1 MDVTIGQ
8 LRATFKTNETKDLKW
23 RKKNLLALQRLIN
36 ENQEEL
42 CEALKKDLNKPALEV
57 IGMEFGLIL
66 NSITFALNHLEEMSK
81 PKKVTPIIQGRALY
95 STYVQN
101 QPYGVVLIIGAW
113 NYPYQLTL
121 VPLVGAIACG
131 NCALVKPSE
140 LSQSSAMLLEKL
152 WPKYFDT
159 AAIAIVNGGIEE
171 TTTLLKMRFDYIFY
185 TGSTAVGKIIM
196 KAASEY
202 LTPVTLE
209 CGGKSPTYVDT
220 SADLD
225 LAAKRILWG
234 KLANAGQTC
243 VAPDYILCTK
253 DTQEKLLP
261 LFKKTLE
268 EFYKGDPK
276 ESDSYGRI
284 INERHFN
291 RIIKMLDKSKV
302 AIGGDSDEATKYIS
316 PTVMINVSPEDPIM
330 QEEIFGPILPIVT
343 VQSQQEA
350 IDFINER
357 EKPLALYVFASKT
370 SVYDEFRLNTTS
382 GSYAFNEVLMQIS
395 YECLPFGGVG
405 NSGLGRYHGAYSFE
419 TFSHQRGVLYS
430 NGWGDM
436 LTYFRYPPYNQQKI
450 NMLGHANKEMN
461 CNIL

>member
-1 MDVTIGQ
+1 MEITIGK

-23 RKKNLLALQRLIN
+23 RKKNLLALQRMIN
-36 ENQEEL
+36 ENQSEL
-42 CEALKKDLNKPALEV
+42 CEALKKDLNKPELEV
-57 IGMEFGLIL
+57 IGMEFGLIM
-66 NSITFALNHLEEMSK
+66 NSITYALNHLEQMSK
-81 PKKVTPIIQGRALY
+81 PRKVTPIIQGRALY

-101 QPYGVVLIIGAW
+101 QPYGVVLILGAW

-121 VPLVGAIACG
+121 VPLIGAIACG

-140 LSQSSAMLLEKL
+140 LSQNSAQLLEKL
-152 WPKYFDT
+152 WPKYFDS
-159 AAIAIVNGGIEE
+159 ASIALINGGVEE
-171 TTTLLKMRFDYIFY
+171 TTAMLKMRFDYIFY

-220 SADLD
+220 SADLN

-243 VAPDYILCTK
+243 IAPDYILCTK
-253 DTQEKLLP
+253 ETQEKLIP
-261 LFKKTLE
+261 LFKNVLE

-276 ESDSYGRI
+276 TSDSYGRI
-284 INERHFN
+284 INERHFK
-291 RIIKMLDKSKV
+291 RIIKLLDKSKV
-302 AIGGDSDEATKYIS
+302 VIGGDSDEATKYIS
-316 PTVMINVSPEDPIM
+316 PTVMTNVSPEDPVM

-343 VQSQQEA
+343 VQNQQEA

-370 SVYDEFRLNTTS
+370 SVYDEFQLNTTS

-405 NSGLGRYHGAYSFE
+405 NSGLGRYHGLYSFE

-436 LTYFRYPPYNQQKI
+436 LTYFRYPPYTQQKI
-450 NMLGHANKEMN
+450 SVLGPATKEMK